1 MNDNGRLIKI
11 EGKVSM
17 LEDKTKDHETR
28 MRDIEKTIWKAF
40 GAVAL
45 LNVILF
51 IILSLIETNEH
62 RKSSP
67 YEGAV
72 GMNKTYE
79 H

>member
-45 LNVILF
+45 LNVVLAVILA
-51 IILSLIETNEH
+51 LMENKQQDK
-62 RKSSP
+62 RSP

-72 GMNKTYE
+72 GINKNYE